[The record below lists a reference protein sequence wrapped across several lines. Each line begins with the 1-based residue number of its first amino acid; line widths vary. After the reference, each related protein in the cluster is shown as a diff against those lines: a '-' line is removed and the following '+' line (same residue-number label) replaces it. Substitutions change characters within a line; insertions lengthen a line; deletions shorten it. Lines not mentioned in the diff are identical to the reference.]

1 MSGSHVFGVG
11 AIRETHMRMIL
22 AAAALA
28 AIPLIS
34 NPVHAANNDLAGQ
47 AQGFLGNG
55 NSDDQ
60 ERAYERGRRDQDMRN
75 RQAQQDRDRYDNGY
89 RDRDSRYGDRR
100 DYPNNQYP
108 NNYR

>member
-1 MSGSHVFGVG
+1 MSAPMCFGSVQLG
-11 AIRETHMRMIL
+11 RSHMRMLL

-47 AQGFLGNG
+47 AQRFLGNG

-60 ERAYERGRRDQDMRN
+60 ERAYERGRRDEDMRN
-75 RQAQQDRDRYDNGY
+75 RQAQRDRDRYDNGY

>member
-1 MSGSHVFGVG
+1 
-11 AIRETHMRMIL
+11 MRMIL

-47 AQGFLGNG
+47 AQRFLGNG

-60 ERAYERGRRDQDMRN
+60 ERAYERGRRDEDMRN
-75 RQAQQDRDRYDNGY
+75 RQAQRDRDRYDNGY